1 MFVKKVMYKCYL
13 EFIKG
18 KGNTMCK
25 ENHCMLLRVSA
36 SHWHVSIT
44 KALHVITAVE
54 YHGVT
59 PTAYSICAGA
69 PDLYGGKR
77 KFGIRPCS
85 RIPGVSCHGLHEKQ
99 LLYCIVP
106 LLLVRTLLLL
116 LLKVPYILSCKS

>member
-1 MFVKKVMYKCYL
+1 
-13 EFIKG
+13 
-18 KGNTMCK
+18 MCE
-25 ENHCMLLRVSA
+25 ENQCMLLRVSA

-59 PTAYSICAGA
+59 PTAYIICAGA
-69 PDLYGGKR
+69 PALYGGKR

-85 RIPGVSCHGLHEKQ
+85 RIPMGAAMGCMRNNYSS
-99 LLYCIVP
+99 IVP
-106 LLLVRTLLLL
+106 LLLVCTLLLL